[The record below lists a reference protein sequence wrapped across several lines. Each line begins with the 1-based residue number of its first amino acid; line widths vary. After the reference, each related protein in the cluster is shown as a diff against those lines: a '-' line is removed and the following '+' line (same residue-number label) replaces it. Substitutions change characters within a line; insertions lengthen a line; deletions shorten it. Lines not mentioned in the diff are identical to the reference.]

1 MNTNEVKYQNAKK
14 RVTGLRSFYIH
25 LTVYVIVN
33 SGLFLLDLFTS
44 PGSFWFFWPLMGWG
58 IGLTMH
64 ALSIFR
70 PRSWLGADWE
80 EGKIREIIENEE

>member
-14 RVTGLRSFYIH
+14 RVAGLREFIIH

-44 PGSFWFFWPLMGWG
+44 PGSFWFFWPLIGWG
-58 IGLTMH
+58 IGLAMH

-70 PRSWLGADWE
+70 TRSWFGADWE
-80 EGKIREIIENEE
+80 EKKIQEIMENEE